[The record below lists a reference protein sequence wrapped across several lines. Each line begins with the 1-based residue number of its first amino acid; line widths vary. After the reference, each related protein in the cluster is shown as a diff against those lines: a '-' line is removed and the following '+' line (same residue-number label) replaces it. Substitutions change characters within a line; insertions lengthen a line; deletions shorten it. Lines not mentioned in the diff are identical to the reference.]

1 MKIVYSYYVLD
12 LIHKGHL
19 LMMKNS
25 KAMAGEDG
33 KLIVGILTTEAVLE
47 KKAQPPVLS
56 FDERIDI
63 AKSIKY
69 VDAAIPQATY
79 SPIPNIKNIKPDI
92 LMESDSHK
100 AKEIEEARKVMESF
114 GGRVVVMP
122 YYPSQCSTN
131 IKKKIKNEVRE
142 DQDVKISQF

>member
-25 KAMAGEDG
+25 KALAGKDG
-33 KLIVGILTTEAVLE
+33 KLIVGILTDEATME
-47 KKAQPPVLS
+47 KKPKPPILS

-63 AKSIKY
+63 ARAIKY
-69 VDAAIPQATY
+69 VDAAVPQETY
-79 SPIPNIKNIKPDI
+79 SPIPNIKKIRPDI
-92 LMESDSHK
+92 LLESGSHSE
-100 AKEIEEARKVMESF
+100 KEIKETREVVESY

-122 YYPSQCSTN
+122 YYPSQSSTN
-131 IKKKIKNEVRE
+131 IKKRIEGERDKV
-142 DQDVKISQF
+142 D

>member
-33 KLIVGILTTEAVLE
+33 KLIVGILTENAVLE
-47 KKAQPPVLS
+47 KKAKPPILTI
-56 FDERIDI
+56 DERIDI
-63 AKSIKY
+63 ASSIEY
-69 VDAAIPQATY
+69 VDAAIPQETY
-79 SPIPNIKNIKPDI
+79 SPILNIKRIRPDI
-92 LMESDSHK
+92 VMESASHSE
-100 AKEIEEARKVMESF
+100 KEIEEVRKVTESY

-122 YYPSQCSTN
+122 YYPCQCSSN
-131 IKKKIKNEVRE
+131 IKSKILEHDR
-142 DQDVKISQF
+142 DVINP